1 MKTSNYFYI
10 SYCKMYGVHRG
21 MYTGG
26 CLDSITLE
34 DAKEI
39 ARSEAY
45 NVVTGYDRIMSDIYD
60 NLDEEF
66 GHDETPEEP
75 DEEYFD
81 ALEDAIED
89 ECEYSL
95 YEITSEGEAHRD
107 EMEANYESYKDYLKA
122 GWLTPIDERH
132 FEFYWTTDSA
142 I

>member
-1 MKTSNYFYI
+1 MKFSNYLYV
-10 SYCKMYGVHRG
+10 SYCKMYGMHRG

-26 CLDSITLE
+26 CLNSITLE

-45 NVVTGYDRIMSDIYD
+45 DVVTGYDCIMSDIYD
-60 NLDEEF
+60 NLNEEF
-66 GHDETPEEP
+66 GYDETPEDP
-75 DEEYFD
+75 DEEYLD

-89 ECEYSL
+89 ECEYFL
-95 YEITSEGEAHRD
+95 CEITPEGEEHRD
-107 EMEANYESYKDYLKA
+107 EMKADYKSYENYVKV
-122 GWLTPIDERH
+122 GWLTPIDERP

>member
-1 MKTSNYFYI
+1 MKLSNYFYVAY
-10 SYCKMYGVHRG
+10 SQMYGIHRG
-21 MYTGG
+21 MHTGG
-26 CLDSITLE
+26 CLDSVTLE

-45 NVVTGYDRIMSDIYD
+45 NVVTGYDCIMSDIYD
-60 NLDEEF
+60 SLNEEF
-66 GHDETPEEP
+66 GYDETSEEP

-107 EMEANYESYKDYLKA
+107 EMEANYESYENYVKA
-122 GWLTPIDERH
+122 GWLTPIDEH
-132 FEFYWTTDSA
+132 PFEFYWTTDPA

>member
-21 MYTGG
+21 MYTGS

-45 NVVTGYDRIMSDIYD
+45 NVVTGYDCIMSDIYD
-60 NLDEEF
+60 SLNEEF

-122 GWLTPIDERH
+122 GWLTPIDERP
-132 FEFYWTTDSA
+132 FEFYWTTDSV

>member
-10 SYCKMYGVHRG
+10 SYCKMYGAHRD

-45 NVVTGYDRIMSDIYD
+45 NVVTGYDCIMSDIYD
-60 NLDEEF
+60 SLNEEF
-66 GHDETPEEP
+66 GHDETPEEL

-81 ALEDAIED
+81 TLEDAIED

-122 GWLTPIDERH
+122 GWLTPIDERP

>member
-10 SYCKMYGVHRG
+10 AYSQMYGMHRG
-21 MYTGG
+21 MHAGG
-26 CLDSITLE
+26 CLDNVTLE

-45 NVVTGYDRIMSDIYD
+45 NVVTGYDCIMSDIYD
-60 NLDEEF
+60 SLNEEF
-66 GHDETPEEP
+66 GYDETLEEP

-89 ECEYSL
+89 ECEYSI
-95 YEITSEGEAHRD
+95 YEITPEGEAHRD
-107 EMEANYESYKDYLKA
+107 EMETNYESYENYVKA
-122 GWLTPIDERH
+122 GWLTPIDEH
-132 FEFYWTTDSA
+132 PFEFYWTADPA

>member
-1 MKTSNYFYI
+1 MKSSNYFYI
-10 SYCKMYGVHRG
+10 SYCKMYGMHRG
-21 MYTGG
+21 MYIGG
-26 CLDSITLE
+26 CLDNITLE

-45 NVVTGYDRIMSDIYD
+45 NVVTGYDCIMSDIYD
-60 NLDEEF
+60 NLNEEF
-66 GHDETPEEP
+66 GYDETPEDH

-107 EMEANYESYKDYLKA
+107 EMKANYESYEDFLKA
-122 GWLTPIDERH
+122 GWLIPIDERP